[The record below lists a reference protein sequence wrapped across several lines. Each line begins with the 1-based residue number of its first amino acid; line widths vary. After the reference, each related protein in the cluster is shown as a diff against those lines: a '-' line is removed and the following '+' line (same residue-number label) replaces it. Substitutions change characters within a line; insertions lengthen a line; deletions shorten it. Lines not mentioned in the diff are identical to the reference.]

1 MEQLVIRSE
10 VMVEVATQQ
19 GEAKKETEEV
29 KWLAPGK
36 NSISPFHA

>member
-19 GEAKKETEEV
+19 GEAKKETEGV
-29 KWLAPGK
+29 K
-36 NSISPFHA
+36 